1 MNSLP
6 RILAIMGSG
15 ETAPTM
21 VGTHRRLTALLP
33 QPVRAVVLD
42 TPYGFQENAHELASR
57 AVDYFKTSVN
67 VELRVAGLTRIKPRP
82 DGDAPTSAQIE
93 KGLRVVEDASYLFA
107 GPGSPTYSI
116 QQWTDT
122 PLRSLLADKLQRG
135 GIITF
140 ASAAALTLG
149 TRTVPVYEIYKVGS
163 DPYWHDGLALLREL
177 GVNASVIPH
186 YDNAEGGSHDTR
198 FCYLGERRLRIL
210 ESKMSSD
217 EFVIGVDEHTGLVI
231 NLDDE
236 RAEVV
241 GNSTVTLRKGDRQ
254 VVYATGES
262 FALDVLRSPEFASDS
277 AGSANK
283 KTASDAPNNRGA
295 GATAATNAAPAAAT
309 SLIGSMESCRAAFD
323 LAIKHGDAD
332 GAIEAVLTLES
343 SIRAWSADTL
353 QSDERDRAVATLRSM
368 ISRLGEI
375 ATTGLQD
382 PRSVVAPYVDGMLT
396 IRKIVRAEKRFDLS
410 DVVRDQLLAA
420 GVEVRDTKDGVEW
433 VLRPQT

>member
-1 MNSLP
+1 MTALP
-6 RILAIMGSG
+6 RILTIMGSG

-33 QPVRAVVLD
+33 SPVRAVVLD
-42 TPYGFQENAHELASR
+42 TPYGFQENAGELATR

-67 VELRVAGLTRIKPRP
+67 VDLRVAGLTRMKASS
-82 DGDAPTSAQIE
+82 DGQMPSPTQIE
-93 KGLRVVEDASYLFA
+93 RGLRAVEDADYLFA

-116 QQWTDT
+116 QQWSDT
-122 PLRSLLADKLQRG
+122 PIRNLLASKLKDG
-135 GIITF
+135 GVVTF

-149 TRTVPVYEIYKVGS
+149 VRTVPVYEIYKVGV
-163 DPYWHDGLALLREL
+163 DPYWHDGLALLREI

-198 FCYLGERRLRIL
+198 FCYLGERRLRVL
-210 ESKMSSD
+210 ESVMSAD
-217 EFVIGVDEHTGLVI
+217 EFIIGVDEHTGLVI
-231 NLDDE
+231 NLDEE

-254 VVYATGES
+254 VTFASGES
-262 FALDVLRSPEFASDS
+262 FALQVLRSPEFAAESTSSSS
-277 AGSANK
+277 ARS
-283 KTASDAPNNRGA
+283 S
-295 GATAATNAAPAAAT
+295 APAAEQTSDVRASSPAPT
-309 SLIGSMESCRAAFD
+309 SLLASVESSRAAFD
-323 LAIKHGDAD
+323 SALAVGDAD
-332 GAIEAVLTLES
+332 GAVEAVLTLES
-343 SIRAWSADTL
+343 AIRAWSADTL

-375 ATTGLQD
+375 AISGLRD
-382 PRSVVAPYVDGMLT
+382 PRAVVGPFVEGLLA
-396 IRKIVRAEKRFDLS
+396 IRKTVRAEKRFDLS

-433 VLRPQT
+433 VLKPQG

>member
-1 MNSLP
+1 MTAMP
-6 RILAIMGSG
+6 RILTIMGSG

-33 QPVRAVVLD
+33 SPVRAVVLD
-42 TPYGFQENAHELASR
+42 TPYGFQENAGELATR

-67 VELRVAGLTRIKPRP
+67 VDLRVAGLTRMKPSS
-82 DGDAPTSAQIE
+82 DGQMPSPTQIE
-93 KGLRVVEDASYLFA
+93 RGLRAVEDADYLFA

-116 QQWTDT
+116 QQWSDT
-122 PLRSLLADKLQRG
+122 PIRNLLASKLKDG
-135 GIITF
+135 GVVTF

-149 TRTVPVYEIYKVGS
+149 VRTVPVYEIYKVGV
-163 DPYWHDGLALLREL
+163 DPYWHDGLALLREI

-198 FCYLGERRLRIL
+198 FCYLGERRLRVL
-210 ESKMSSD
+210 ESMMSAD
-217 EFVIGVDEHTGLVI
+217 EFIIGVDEHTGLVI
-231 NLDDE
+231 NLDEE

-254 VVYATGES
+254 VTFASGES
-262 FALDVLRSPEFASDS
+262 FALQVLRSPEFA
-277 AGSANK
+277 AGSTSSSSAR
-283 KTASDAPNNRGA
+283 SS
-295 GATAATNAAPAAAT
+295 APAAEQTGDLRASSPAPT
-309 SLIGSMESCRAAFD
+309 SLLASVESSRAAFD
-323 LAIKHGDAD
+323 AALAVGDAD
-332 GAIEAVLTLES
+332 GAVEAVLTLES
-343 SIRAWSADTL
+343 AIRAWSADTL

-375 ATTGLQD
+375 AISGLRD
-382 PRSVVAPYVDGMLT
+382 PRAVVGPFVEGLLA
-396 IRKIVRAEKRFDLS
+396 IRKTVRAEKRFDLS

-433 VLRPQT
+433 VLKPQG

>member
-1 MNSLP
+1 MTAMP
-6 RILAIMGSG
+6 RILTIMGSG

-33 QPVRAVVLD
+33 SPVRAVVLD
-42 TPYGFQENAHELASR
+42 TPYGFQENAGELATR

-67 VELRVAGLTRIKPRP
+67 VDLRVAGLTRMKPSS
-82 DGDAPTSAQIE
+82 DGQMPSPTQIE
-93 KGLRVVEDASYLFA
+93 RGLRAVEDADYLFA

-116 QQWTDT
+116 QQWSDT
-122 PLRSLLADKLQRG
+122 PIRNLLASKLKDG
-135 GIITF
+135 GVVTF

-149 TRTVPVYEIYKVGS
+149 VRTVPVYEIYKVGV
-163 DPYWHDGLALLREL
+163 DPYWHDGLALLREI

-198 FCYLGERRLRIL
+198 FCYLGERRLRVL
-210 ESKMSSD
+210 ESVMSAD
-217 EFVIGVDEHTGLVI
+217 EFIIGVDEHTGLVI
-231 NLDDE
+231 NLDEE

-254 VVYATGES
+254 VTFATGES
-262 FALDVLRSPEFASDS
+262 FALQVLRSPEFA
-277 AGSANK
+277 AGSTSSSSAR
-283 KTASDAPNNRGA
+283 SS
-295 GATAATNAAPAAAT
+295 APAAEQTSDLRASSPAPT
-309 SLIGSMESCRAAFD
+309 SLLASVESSRAAFD
-323 LAIKHGDAD
+323 AALTVGDAD
-332 GAIEAVLTLES
+332 GAVEAVLTLES
-343 SIRAWSADTL
+343 AIRAWSADTL

-375 ATTGLQD
+375 AISGLRD
-382 PRSVVAPYVDGMLT
+382 PRAVVGPFVEGLLA
-396 IRKIVRAEKRFDLS
+396 IRKTVRAEKRFDLS

-433 VLRPQT
+433 VLKPQG

>member
-21 VGTHRRLTALLP
+21 VGTHRRLTGLLP

-42 TPYGFQENAHELASR
+42 TPYGFQENAGELASR

-67 VELRVAGLTRIKPRP
+67 VDLRVAGLTRMKPQP
-82 DGDAPTSAQIE
+82 DGEAPTSAQVE
-93 KGLRVVEDASYLFA
+93 KGLRAVEDASYLFA

-116 QQWTDT
+116 QQWTNT
-122 PLRSLLADKLQRG
+122 PLRSLLADKLRGG

-149 TRTVPVYEIYKVGS
+149 TRTVPVYEIYKVGM
-163 DPYWHDGLALLREL
+163 DPHWLDGLALLREL
-177 GVNASVIPH
+177 GINASVIPH

-198 FCYLGERRLRIL
+198 FCYLGERRLQIL
-210 ESKMSSD
+210 ESKMDGD

-231 NLDDE
+231 NLDEE
-236 RAEVV
+236 RADVV
-241 GNSTVTLRKGDRQ
+241 GNSTVTIRKGQRQ
-254 VVYATGES
+254 VVYSTGDS
-262 FALDVLRSPEFASDS
+262 FPIDVLRSPEFTAGASGHVSARGNRDDADS
-277 AGSANK
+277 ADSN
-283 KTASDAPNNRGA
+283 S
-295 GATAATNAAPAAAT
+295 TNAEDSPAQAT
-309 SLIGSMESCRAAFD
+309 SLIATVESCRAAFD
-323 LAIKHGDAD
+323 LAIEGGNAD

-343 SIRAWSADTL
+343 AIRAWSADTL
-353 QSDERDRAVATLRSM
+353 QSDARDRAVATLRSM

-375 ATTGLQD
+375 ATTGLRD
-382 PRSVVAPYVDGMLT
+382 PRSVVGPYVDGLLA

-420 GVEVRDTKDGVEW
+420 GVEVRDTKEGVEW

>member
-1 MNSLP
+1 MTAMP
-6 RILAIMGSG
+6 RILTIMGSG

-33 QPVRAVVLD
+33 SPVRAVVLD
-42 TPYGFQENAHELASR
+42 TPYGFQENAGELATR

-67 VELRVAGLTRIKPRP
+67 VDLRVAGLTRMKPSS
-82 DGDAPTSAQIE
+82 DGQMPSPTQIE
-93 KGLRVVEDASYLFA
+93 RGLRAVEDADYLFA

-116 QQWTDT
+116 QQWSDT
-122 PLRSLLADKLQRG
+122 PIRNLLASKLKDG
-135 GIITF
+135 GVVTF

-149 TRTVPVYEIYKVGS
+149 VRTVPVYEIYKVGV
-163 DPYWHDGLALLREL
+163 DPYWHDGLALLREI

-198 FCYLGERRLRIL
+198 FCYLGERRLRVL
-210 ESKMSSD
+210 ESVMSAD
-217 EFVIGVDEHTGLVI
+217 EFIIGVDEHTGLVI
-231 NLDDE
+231 NLDEE

-254 VVYATGES
+254 VTFATGES
-262 FALDVLRSPEFASDS
+262 FALQVLRSPEFA
-277 AGSANK
+277 AGSTSSSSAR
-283 KTASDAPNNRGA
+283 SS
-295 GATAATNAAPAAAT
+295 APAAEQTSDVRASSPAPT
-309 SLIGSMESCRAAFD
+309 SLLASVESSRAAFD
-323 LAIKHGDAD
+323 SALAVGDAD
-332 GAIEAVLTLES
+332 GAVEAVLTLES
-343 SIRAWSADTL
+343 AIRAWSADTL

-375 ATTGLQD
+375 AISGLRD
-382 PRSVVAPYVDGMLT
+382 PRAVVGPFVEGLLA
-396 IRKIVRAEKRFDLS
+396 IRKTVRAEKRFDLS

-433 VLRPQT
+433 VLKPQG

>member
-1 MNSLP
+1 MTAMP
-6 RILAIMGSG
+6 RILTIMGSG

-33 QPVRAVVLD
+33 SPVRAVVLD
-42 TPYGFQENAHELASR
+42 TPYGFQENAGELATR

-67 VELRVAGLTRIKPRP
+67 VDLRVAGLTRMKPSS
-82 DGDAPTSAQIE
+82 DGQMPSPTQIE
-93 KGLRVVEDASYLFA
+93 RGLRAVEDADYLFA

-116 QQWTDT
+116 QQWSDT
-122 PLRSLLADKLQRG
+122 PIRNLLASKLKDG
-135 GIITF
+135 GVVTF

-149 TRTVPVYEIYKVGS
+149 VRTVPVYEIYKVGV
-163 DPYWHDGLALLREL
+163 DPYWHDGLALLRDI

-198 FCYLGERRLRIL
+198 FCYLGERRLRVL
-210 ESKMSSD
+210 ESVMSAD
-217 EFVIGVDEHTGLVI
+217 EFIIGVDEHTGLVI
-231 NLDDE
+231 NLDEE

-254 VVYATGES
+254 VTFASGES
-262 FALDVLRSPEFASDS
+262 FALQVLRSPEFA
-277 AGSANK
+277 AGSTSSSSAR
-283 KTASDAPNNRGA
+283 SS
-295 GATAATNAAPAAAT
+295 APAAEQSSDVRASSPAPT
-309 SLIGSMESCRAAFD
+309 SLLASVESSRAAFD
-323 LAIKHGDAD
+323 SALAVGDAD
-332 GAIEAVLTLES
+332 GAVEAVLTLES
-343 SIRAWSADTL
+343 AIRAWSADTL

-375 ATTGLQD
+375 AISGLRD
-382 PRSVVAPYVDGMLT
+382 PRAVVGPFVEGLLA
-396 IRKIVRAEKRFDLS
+396 IRKTVRAEKRFDLS

-433 VLRPQT
+433 VLKPQG

>member
-1 MNSLP
+1 MTALP
-6 RILAIMGSG
+6 RILTIMGSG

-33 QPVRAVVLD
+33 SPVRAVVLD
-42 TPYGFQENAHELASR
+42 TPYGFQENAGELATR

-67 VELRVAGLTRIKPRP
+67 VDLRVAGLTRMKPSS
-82 DGDAPTSAQIE
+82 DGQMPSPTQVE
-93 KGLRVVEDASYLFA
+93 RGLRAVEDADYLFA

-116 QQWTDT
+116 QQWSDT
-122 PLRSLLADKLQRG
+122 PIRNLLASKLKDG
-135 GIITF
+135 GVVTF

-149 TRTVPVYEIYKVGS
+149 VRTVPVYEIYKVGV
-163 DPYWHDGLALLREL
+163 DPYWHDGLALLREI

-198 FCYLGERRLRIL
+198 FCYLGERRLRVL
-210 ESKMSSD
+210 ESMMSAD
-217 EFVIGVDEHTGLVI
+217 EFIIGVDEHTGLVI
-231 NLDDE
+231 NLDEE

-254 VVYATGES
+254 VTFAAGES
-262 FALDVLRSPEFASDS
+262 FALQVLRSPEFA
-277 AGSANK
+277 AGSTSSGPAR
-283 KTASDAPNNRGA
+283 SS
-295 GATAATNAAPAAAT
+295 APAAEQTGDLRASSPAPT
-309 SLIGSMESCRAAFD
+309 SLLASVESSRAAFD
-323 LAIKHGDAD
+323 AALAVGDAD
-332 GAIEAVLTLES
+332 GAVEAVLTLES
-343 SIRAWSADTL
+343 AIRAWSADTL

-375 ATTGLQD
+375 AISGLRD
-382 PRSVVAPYVDGMLT
+382 PRAVVGPFVEGLLA
-396 IRKIVRAEKRFDLS
+396 IRKTVRAEKRFDLS

-433 VLRPQT
+433 VLKPQG

>member
-1 MNSLP
+1 MTALP
-6 RILAIMGSG
+6 RILTIMGSG

-33 QPVRAVVLD
+33 SPVRAVVLD
-42 TPYGFQENAHELASR
+42 TPYGFQENAGELATR

-67 VELRVAGLTRIKPRP
+67 VDLRVAGLTRMKPSS
-82 DGDAPTSAQIE
+82 DGQMPSPTQVE
-93 KGLRVVEDASYLFA
+93 RGLRSVEDADYLFA

-116 QQWTDT
+116 QQWSDT
-122 PLRSLLADKLQRG
+122 PIRNLLASKLKDG
-135 GIITF
+135 GVVTF

-149 TRTVPVYEIYKVGS
+149 VRTVPVYEIYKVGV
-163 DPYWHDGLALLREL
+163 DPYWHDGLALLREI

-198 FCYLGERRLRIL
+198 FCYLGERRLRVL
-210 ESKMSSD
+210 ESMMSAD
-217 EFVIGVDEHTGLVI
+217 EFIIGVDEHTGLVI
-231 NLDDE
+231 NLDEE

-254 VVYATGES
+254 VTFSTGES
-262 FALDVLRSPEFASDS
+262 FALQVLRSPEFAAGGAPSGAARSSALAAEQSSDLR
-277 AGSANK
+277 
-283 KTASDAPNNRGA
+283 ASSPAP
-295 GATAATNAAPAAAT
+295 T
-309 SLIGSMESCRAAFD
+309 SLLASVESSRAAFD
-323 LAIKHGDAD
+323 AALAVGDAD
-332 GAIEAVLTLES
+332 GAVEAVLTLES
-343 SIRAWSADTL
+343 AIRAWSADTL

-375 ATTGLQD
+375 AISGLRD
-382 PRSVVAPYVDGMLT
+382 PRAVVGPFVEGLLA
-396 IRKIVRAEKRFDLS
+396 IRKTVRAEKRFDLS

-433 VLRPQT
+433 VLKPQG

>member
-21 VGTHRRLTALLP
+21 VGTHRRLTSLLP

-82 DGDAPTSAQIE
+82 DGEAPTSAQIE
-93 KGLRVVEDASYLFA
+93 KGLRAIEDASYLFA

-122 PLRSLLADKLQRG
+122 PLRSLLVDKLQRG

-262 FALDVLRSPEFASDS
+262 FALDVLRSPKFASGT
-277 AGSANK
+277 AGSATE
-283 KTASDAPNNRGA
+283 KTASDAPNTRGT
-295 GATAATNAAPAAAT
+295 GATAAPNTTPAAAT
-309 SLIGSMESCRAAFD
+309 SLSGSMESCRAAFD
-323 LAIKHGDAD
+323 LAIECGDAD

-343 SIRAWSADTL
+343 TIRAWSADTL

-375 ATTGLQD
+375 ATTGLRD

>member
-1 MNSLP
+1 MTALP
-6 RILAIMGSG
+6 RILTIMGSG

-33 QPVRAVVLD
+33 SPVRAVVLD
-42 TPYGFQENAHELASR
+42 TPYGFQENAGELATR

-67 VELRVAGLTRIKPRP
+67 VDLRVAGLTRMKPSS
-82 DGDAPTSAQIE
+82 DGQMPSPTQIE
-93 KGLRVVEDASYLFA
+93 RGLRAVEDADYLFA

-116 QQWTDT
+116 QQWSDT
-122 PLRSLLADKLQRG
+122 PIRNLLASKLKDG
-135 GIITF
+135 GVVTF

-149 TRTVPVYEIYKVGS
+149 VRTVPVYEIYKVGV
-163 DPYWHDGLALLREL
+163 DPYWHDGLALLREI

-198 FCYLGERRLRIL
+198 FCYLGERRLRVL
-210 ESKMSSD
+210 ESVMSAD
-217 EFVIGVDEHTGLVI
+217 EFIIGVDEHTGLVI
-231 NLDDE
+231 NLDEE

-254 VVYATGES
+254 VTFASGES
-262 FALDVLRSPEFASDS
+262 FALQVLRSPEFA
-277 AGSANK
+277 AGSTSSSSAR
-283 KTASDAPNNRGA
+283 SS
-295 GATAATNAAPAAAT
+295 APAAEQTSDVRASSPAPT
-309 SLIGSMESCRAAFD
+309 SLLASVESSRAAFD
-323 LAIKHGDAD
+323 SALAVGDAD
-332 GAIEAVLTLES
+332 GAVEAVLTLES
-343 SIRAWSADTL
+343 AIRAWSADTL

-375 ATTGLQD
+375 AISGLRD
-382 PRSVVAPYVDGMLT
+382 PRAVVGPFVEGLLA
-396 IRKIVRAEKRFDLS
+396 IRKTVRAEKRFDLS

-433 VLRPQT
+433 VLKPQG

>member
-6 RILAIMGSG
+6 RILTIMGSG

-21 VGTHRRLTALLP
+21 VGTHRRLTSLLP

-42 TPYGFQENAHELASR
+42 TPYGFQENANELASR

-67 VELRVAGLTRIKPRP
+67 VDLRVAGLARIKPRT
-82 DGDAPTSAQIE
+82 DGEAPTSAQIE
-93 KGLRVVEDASYLFA
+93 KGLRAVKDASYLFA

-116 QQWTDT
+116 QQWSDT
-122 PLRSLLADKLQRG
+122 PLRSLLADKLHRG

-149 TRTVPVYEIYKVGS
+149 TRTVPVYEIYKVGT
-163 DPYWHDGLALLREL
+163 DPYWYDGLALLREF

-186 YDNAEGGSHDTR
+186 FDNAEGGSHDTR
-198 FCYLGERRLRIL
+198 FCYLGERRLRML

-217 EFVIGVDEHTGLVI
+217 EFVIGVDEHTGLLI

-262 FALDVLRSPEFASDS
+262 FALDILRSPEFA
-277 AGSANK
+277 
-283 KTASDAPNNRGA
+283 A
-295 GATAATNAAPAAAT
+295 GAPRGRVAKGTEVSPAADT
-309 SLIGSMESCRAAFD
+309 SLIDSVEACRAAFD
-323 LAIKHGDAD
+323 RAIEHGDAD

-353 QSDERDRAVATLRSM
+353 QSDERDRAIATLRSM

-375 ATTGLQD
+375 ATTGLRD
-382 PRSVVAPYVDGMLT
+382 PRSVVAPYVDGMLAL
-396 IRKIVRAEKRFDLS
+396 RKIVRAEKRFDLS
-410 DVVRDQLLAA
+410 DVVRDHLLAA

>member
-1 MNSLP
+1 MTALP
-6 RILAIMGSG
+6 RILTIMGSG

-33 QPVRAVVLD
+33 SPVRAVVLD
-42 TPYGFQENAHELASR
+42 TPYGFQENAGELATR

-67 VELRVAGLTRIKPRP
+67 VDLRVAGLTRMKPSS
-82 DGDAPTSAQIE
+82 DGQMPSPTQVE
-93 KGLRVVEDASYLFA
+93 RGLRAVEDADYLFA

-116 QQWTDT
+116 QQWSDT
-122 PLRSLLADKLQRG
+122 PIRNLLASKLKDG
-135 GIITF
+135 GVVTF

-149 TRTVPVYEIYKVGS
+149 VRTVPVYEIYKVGV
-163 DPYWHDGLALLREL
+163 DPYWHEGLALLREI

-198 FCYLGERRLRIL
+198 FCYLGERRLRVL
-210 ESKMSSD
+210 ESMMSAD
-217 EFVIGVDEHTGLVI
+217 EFIIGVDEHTGLVI
-231 NLDDE
+231 NLDEE

-254 VVYATGES
+254 VTFAAGES
-262 FALDVLRSPEFASDS
+262 FALQVLRSPEFA
-277 AGSANK
+277 AGSTSSGPAR
-283 KTASDAPNNRGA
+283 SS
-295 GATAATNAAPAAAT
+295 APAAEQTGDLRASSPAPT
-309 SLIGSMESCRAAFD
+309 SLLASVESSRAAFD
-323 LAIKHGDAD
+323 AALAVGDAD
-332 GAIEAVLTLES
+332 GAVEAVLTLES
-343 SIRAWSADTL
+343 AIRAWSADTL

-375 ATTGLQD
+375 AISGLRD
-382 PRSVVAPYVDGMLT
+382 PRAVVGPFVEGLLA
-396 IRKIVRAEKRFDLS
+396 IRKTVRAEKRFDLS

-433 VLRPQT
+433 VLKPQG

>member
-1 MNSLP
+1 MTAMP
-6 RILAIMGSG
+6 RILTIMGSG

-33 QPVRAVVLD
+33 SPVRAVVLD
-42 TPYGFQENAHELASR
+42 TPYGFQENAGELATR

-67 VELRVAGLTRIKPRP
+67 VDLRVAGLTRMKPSS
-82 DGDAPTSAQIE
+82 DGQMPSPTQIE
-93 KGLRVVEDASYLFA
+93 RGLRAVEDADYLFA

-116 QQWTDT
+116 QQWSDT
-122 PLRSLLADKLQRG
+122 PIRNLLASKLKDG
-135 GIITF
+135 GVVTF

-149 TRTVPVYEIYKVGS
+149 VRTVPVYEIYKVGV
-163 DPYWHDGLALLREL
+163 DPYWHDGLALLREI

-198 FCYLGERRLRIL
+198 FCYLGERRLRVL
-210 ESKMSSD
+210 ESMMSAD
-217 EFVIGVDEHTGLVI
+217 EFIIGVDEHTGLVI
-231 NLDDE
+231 NLDEE

-254 VVYATGES
+254 VTFAAGES
-262 FALDVLRSPEFASDS
+262 FALQVLRSPEFA
-277 AGSANK
+277 AGSTSSSSAR
-283 KTASDAPNNRGA
+283 SS
-295 GATAATNAAPAAAT
+295 APAAEQTSDVRASSPAPT
-309 SLIGSMESCRAAFD
+309 SLLASVESSRAAFD
-323 LAIKHGDAD
+323 AALAVGDAD
-332 GAIEAVLTLES
+332 GAVEAVLTLES
-343 SIRAWSADTL
+343 AIRAWSADTL

-375 ATTGLQD
+375 AISGLRD
-382 PRSVVAPYVDGMLT
+382 PRAVVGPFVEGLLA
-396 IRKIVRAEKRFDLS
+396 IRKTVRAEKRFDLS

-433 VLRPQT
+433 VLKPQG